1 METQQVE
8 KFSIIGISVRTS
20 NNGQADK
27 DIPAL
32 WKRFMEEGISNQ
44 IANKI
49 EEAIYCA
56 YTEYEGDHTK
66 PYTTVI
72 GCKVE
77 NLDNIP
83 TGMKGV
89 FIEHSNYAKFVAK
102 GNLME
107 GAVVNTW
114 FNIWKTA
121 LNRTYKTD
129 FEVYGEKA
137 QNPKDGEVE
146 IFVGLK

>member
-1 METQQVE
+1 MKIEHVE
-8 KFSIIGISVRTS
+8 KFNIIGISVRTS

-32 WKRFMEEGISNQ
+32 WKRFMEAGISK
-44 IANKI
+44 KI
-49 EEAIYCA
+49 VDKIDEAIFCA

-72 GCKVE
+72 GHKVE
-77 NLDNIP
+77 NLNSIP
-83 TGMKGV
+83 DGMKGV
-89 FIEHSNYAKFVAK
+89 SIEHSNYAKFVAR

-107 GAVVNTW
+107 GAVINTW
-114 FNIWKTA
+114 FNIWKTK
-121 LNRTYKTD
+121 LDRTYKTD

-146 IFVGLK
+146 IFVGVK